1 MLKNIVNIVKIGG
14 NVINNDDQL
23 ETFLVDFAKLQG
35 LKILIHGGG
44 KKATEL
50 ASQLGLAPKMIN
62 GRRITDKANLEVVT
76 MVYAGLL
83 NKNIVAQLQ
92 KHNCNAI
99 GLTGADANIIKAH
112 KRIVKEI
119 DYGFAGDI
127 DDIDHSNIKVFLD
140 NKLIPI
146 FCAITHDKR
155 GQLLNTNADTIAS
168 EVAVALSK
176 EYKVVLTYCFEKN
189 GVLEN
194 INDENSVI
202 NTINS
207 QDYLSLKKDKIIAEG
222 MLPKLEN
229 CFYALQHGV
238 SKIIIGNPTLI
249 ANVNQPSTTLTL

>member
-1 MLKNIVNIVKIGG
+1 MLKNVVNIVKIGG
-14 NVINNDDQL
+14 NVINDDDQL
-23 ETFLVDFAKLQG
+23 NSFLFDFAQLKG
-35 LKILIHGGG
+35 FKILVHGGG

-50 ASQLGLAPKMIN
+50 AGKLGLEPKMIN
-62 GRRITDKANLEVVT
+62 GRRITDRENLEVVA
-76 MVYAGLL
+76 MVYAGLI

-99 GLTGADANIIKAH
+99 GLTGADANTIIAH
-112 KRIVKEI
+112 KRIVKDI

-127 DDIDHSNIKVFLD
+127 DHVDHNNIKILLD
-140 NKLIPI
+140 NNLTPI
-146 FCAITHDKR
+146 FCAITHDKK

-176 EYKVVLTYCFEKN
+176 EYEVILTYCFEKN
-189 GVLEN
+189 GVLKN
-194 INDENSVI
+194 MNDENSVI

-207 QDYLSLKKDKIIAEG
+207 RDYLSLKKDKIIADG

-229 CFYALQHGV
+229 CFFALQHGV

-249 ANVNQPSTTLTL
+249 ANKDQQSTTLTL